1 MSKIIWFLRFAT
13 YIYVM
18 KRNKQLP
25 TLTKAEEEVMQVIW
39 QLERCLVRDIME
51 QLGDPDMPHST
62 VSSVVRILEKKGFV
76 DHKAYGKTYEY
87 FPVVTKEEYAQHGV
101 KSLVEKYFSGSPKKL
116 VSFLVQ
122 NENMNLKEL
131 NDLLKTI
138 DNTKKK

>member
-1 MSKIIWFLRFAT
+1 
-13 YIYVM
+13 M
-18 KRNKQLP
+18 KRKSTLP
-25 TLTKAEEEVMQVIW
+25 TLTKAEEEVMHIIW
-39 QLERCLVRDIME
+39 QLNRCLVRDVID

-76 DHKAYGKTYEY
+76 GHKAYGKTHEY
-87 FPVVTKEEYAQHGV
+87 FPIVTKEDYAQHGV

-122 NENMNLKEL
+122 SENLNLKEL

-138 DNTKKK
+138 DNSKK